1 MLKINN
7 RDVSEYFKDKDVGEK
22 LNNLTQVLYKAH
34 CSIFE
39 ITPNKIASVHF
50 CEALYLFA
58 GVNSSKESHLENLL
72 DFNKRVDKFCK
83 AKTLESDIKITFSPE
98 NEGDW
103 FDWVEENANELQKGL
118 NALYRNYKVIP
129 KRPEFPGCDYYI
141 FTAQTCTVRYLENYK
156 QKFPGCDYYIFTAQT
171 CTVGYLEN
179 YKQKF
184 PYSNLMLAALY
195 EFCKANSPTNKLS
208 GQEMKSFYKMQ
219 SFI

>member
-58 GVNSSKESHLENLL
+58 AVNSSKESHLENLP
-72 DFNKRVDKFCK
+72 DFYKRVDKFCK
-83 AKTLESDIKITFSPE
+83 AKTLERDIKITFSPE

-103 FDWVEENANELQKGL
+103 FDWVEENATELQKGL
-118 NALYRNYKVIP
+118 NALYRNYKVVP

-141 FTAQTCTVRYLENYK
+141 FTAQTCTVR
-156 QKFPGCDYYIFTAQT
+156 
-171 CTVGYLEN
+171 YLEN

-208 GQEMKSFYKMQ
+208 GQEMKSFYKGA
-219 SFI
+219 FFRY

>member
-58 GVNSSKESHLENLL
+58 EVNSSKESHLENML
-72 DFNKRVDKFCK
+72 DFYKRVDKFCK
-83 AKTLESDIKITFSPE
+83 AKTLERDIKITFSPE

-118 NALYRNYKVIP
+118 NTLYRNYKVIP
-129 KRPEFPGCDYYI
+129 KRPE
-141 FTAQTCTVRYLENYK
+141 
-156 QKFPGCDYYIFTAQT
+156 FPGCDYYIFTAQT

-208 GQEMKSFYKMQ
+208 GQEMKSFYKGA
-219 SFI
+219 FFRY

>member
-1 MLKINN
+1 
-7 RDVSEYFKDKDVGEK
+7 
-22 LNNLTQVLYKAH
+22 
-34 CSIFE
+34 
-39 ITPNKIASVHF
+39 
-50 CEALYLFA
+50 
-58 GVNSSKESHLENLL
+58 LENLL

-141 FTAQTCTVRYLENYK
+141 FTAQTCTV
-156 QKFPGCDYYIFTAQT
+156 
-171 CTVGYLEN
+171 GYLEN

-208 GQEMKSFYKMQ
+208 GQEMKSFYKGT
-219 SFI
+219 FFRY